1 MSSQMATPPTP
12 RSGLSGM
19 ASGGVC
25 VTGVHVRACHSWTRS
40 SSGAARLAS
49 SAALVL
55 GRARRRV
62 LVLDTGRPANSKSSA
77 IGGLL
82 GQSGVAP
89 VELRRAGREQLV
101 DLPTVEVRD
110 AAVIDAD
117 VGSERLGV
125 RLCDGSELRT
135 RALVLAHGLSYE
147 PPALPGIEPLWGRSV
162 FHCPFCDGWEVRDRA
177 LAVHGN
183 GPDVVRTALVVS
195 GWSSDVVLLTD
206 GPARL
211 GDAGRASLAAAGVRV
226 REEPVRGLVGHDGAP
241 GSDRVRLRACREA
254 RRAVR
259 AYPARATERVG
270 GGAWVRADRGRD
282 DRYRRRRPDRGGR
295 RLRGRRHGRPTDCAR
310 WRRRSGR
317 GRARRWRPRST
328 TCRSRRRPEL
338 PEGRAQHRVQASR
351 GLTPAPR
358 SAGRRP

>member
-1 MSSQMATPPTP
+1 MSSPVTTLPNASLRSIRHGERRRLRHGRP
-12 RSGLSGM
+12 RTRAPQLDAVVVGGGPAGL
-19 ASGGVC
+19 
-25 VTGVHVRACHSWTRS
+25 
-40 SSGAARLAS
+40 

-55 GRARRRV
+55 GRARRQV
-62 LVLDTGRPANSKSSA
+62 LVIDTGRPANVKSSA

-82 GQSGVAP
+82 GQGGVAP
-89 VELRRAGREQLV
+89 AELRRAGREQLV

-125 RLCDGSELRT
+125 RLSDGSEVRT

-183 GPDVVRTALVVS
+183 GPDVVSSALVVS

-211 GDAGRASLAAAGVRV
+211 GDRGRELLAAAGVRV
-226 REEPVRGLVGHDGAP
+226 REEAISRLVGGADGLDRIEFASGPSEERDALFVRTRREQPNGLAAALGCELTP
-241 GSDRVRLRACREA
+241 GGTIMTDGDGRTAAGGVYAAGDAATERLRSVAA
-254 RRAVR
+254 AIGTGSRAALAV
-259 AYPARATERVG
+259 ALDHVPARA
-270 GGAWVRADRGRD
+270 AA
-282 DRYRRRRPDRGGR
+282 
-295 RLRGRRHGRPTDCAR
+295 
-310 WRRRSGR
+310 
-317 GRARRWRPRST
+317 
-328 TCRSRRRPEL
+328 
-338 PEGRAQHRVQASR
+338 
-351 GLTPAPR
+351 
-358 SAGRRP
+358 

>member
-1 MSSQMATPPTP
+1 MSSQVATLPNASLRHNRHGERRRLRHGRP
-12 RSGLSGM
+12 RPRVPQLDAVVVGGGPAGL
-19 ASGGVC
+19 
-25 VTGVHVRACHSWTRS
+25 
-40 SSGAARLAS
+40 

-62 LVLDTGRPANSKSSA
+62 LVLDTGRPANVTSSG

-110 AAVIDAD
+110 AAVVDAD

-147 PPALPGIEPLWGRSV
+147 PPPLPGIEPLWGRSV

-183 GPDVVRTALVVS
+183 GPGVVRSALVVS

-211 GDAGRASLAAAGVRV
+211 GDDGRALLAAAGVRV
-226 REEPVRGLVGHDGAP
+226 REEPIRRLAGHDGRL
-241 GSDRVRLRACREA
+241 DRIEFASGPVEERDALFVRTRREQPNGLA
-254 RRAVR
+254 AAIGCGLTADGTIVTDGDGRTAV
-259 AYPARATERVG
+259 AGVYAAGDAATERLRSVAAAIG
-270 GGAWVRADRGRD
+270 TGSRAALAVALD
-282 DRYRRRRPDRGGR
+282 YVPV
-295 RLRGRRHGRPTDCAR
+295 A
-310 WRRRSGR
+310 
-317 GRARRWRPRST
+317 A
-328 TCRSRRRPEL
+328 
-338 PEGRAQHRVQASR
+338 AA
-351 GLTPAPR
+351 
-358 SAGRRP
+358 

>member
-1 MSSQMATPPTP
+1 MSSQVATLPNTSLRPVSHGERRRLRHGRP
-12 RSGLSGM
+12 RPRVPQLDAVVVGGGPAGL
-19 ASGGVC
+19 
-25 VTGVHVRACHSWTRS
+25 
-40 SSGAARLAS
+40 

-62 LVLDTGRPANSKSSA
+62 LVLDAGRPANIKSSA

-110 AAVIDAD
+110 AAVVDAD
-117 VGSERLGV
+117 IGSERLGV
-125 RLCDGSELRT
+125 KLCDGSELRT

-183 GPDVVRTALVVS
+183 GPDVVRSALVVS

-211 GDAGRASLAAAGVRV
+211 GDGGQASLAAAGVRV
-226 REEPVRGLVGHDGAP
+226 REEPIRRLAGHDGRL
-241 GSDRVRLRACREA
+241 DRIEFASGPVEKRDALFVRTRREQPNGLAAALGCELTAGGTIVTDGDGRTAVAGVYAAGDAATDRLRSVAA
-254 RRAVR
+254 AIGTGSRAALAV
-259 AYPARATERVG
+259 ALDYMPVAA
-270 GGAWVRADRGRD
+270 AA
-282 DRYRRRRPDRGGR
+282 
-295 RLRGRRHGRPTDCAR
+295 
-310 WRRRSGR
+310 
-317 GRARRWRPRST
+317 
-328 TCRSRRRPEL
+328 
-338 PEGRAQHRVQASR
+338 
-351 GLTPAPR
+351 
-358 SAGRRP
+358 

>member
-1 MSSQMATPPTP
+1 M
-12 RSGLSGM
+12 
-19 ASGGVC
+19 
-25 VTGVHVRACHSWTRS
+25 
-40 SSGAARLAS
+40 
-49 SAALVL
+49 
-55 GRARRRV
+55 
-62 LVLDTGRPANSKSSA
+62 
-77 IGGLL
+77 
-82 GQSGVAP
+82 
-89 VELRRAGREQLV
+89 

-226 REEPVRGLVGHDGAP
+226 REEPIRGLVGHDGRL
-241 GSDRVRLRACREA
+241 DRIEFVSGPAEKRDALFVRTRREQPNGLAAALGCELTAGGTIVTDGDGRTAAAGVYAAGDAATDRLRSVAA
-254 RRAVR
+254 AIGTGSRAALAAALDYVPI
-259 AYPARATERVG
+259 AAA
-270 GGAWVRADRGRD
+270 A
-282 DRYRRRRPDRGGR
+282 
-295 RLRGRRHGRPTDCAR
+295 
-310 WRRRSGR
+310 
-317 GRARRWRPRST
+317 
-328 TCRSRRRPEL
+328 
-338 PEGRAQHRVQASR
+338 
-351 GLTPAPR
+351 
-358 SAGRRP
+358 